1 MKYLRV
7 SHKKMIIY
15 YFCLLFFAVNCIYGQ
30 EVYNHYANHPHYPPL
45 VTVDNAN
52 GINNE
57 DGKHVGVHIP

>member
-1 MKYLRV
+1 
-7 SHKKMIIY
+7 MIIY
-15 YFCLLFFAVNCIYGQ
+15 YFCLLFFAVNCTYGQ